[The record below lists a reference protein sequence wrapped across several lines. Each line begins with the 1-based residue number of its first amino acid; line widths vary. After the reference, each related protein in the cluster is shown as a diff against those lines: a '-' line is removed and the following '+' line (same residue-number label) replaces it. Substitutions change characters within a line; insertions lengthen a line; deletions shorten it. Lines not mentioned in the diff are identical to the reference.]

1 MEEKAA
7 CSQGM
12 VGDVGVAVGSRF
24 NRTVSVYLPV
34 EGCTGQL
41 EGDERVACGET
52 VRQRKQPVQRP

>member
-7 CSQGM
+7 SSQGM
-12 VGDVGVAVGSRF
+12 VEDVGVVVGSRF

-34 EGCTGQL
+34 EGCMGRL
-41 EGDERVACGET
+41 EDERVACGES